1 MFCYGTSCPGT
12 HPMQYPTGCPYIDI
26 YCCRHPMG
34 YCTIET
40 RISSVLDRMSA
51 FFTRISHG
59 ISHGISVIFIF
70 WGSIF
75 ARSFPELFVDFYS
88 MLCCYAYLYYLSRAQ
103 NQGTHSFIEN
113 FTKILTKFTINF
125 PVSSMLIGFPHF
137 GSKES

>member
-1 MFCYGTSCPGT
+1 MSLYGANEGISHTQKQGYPLLGILIGISLFRDIPAFVLASARISHGISVYRDVLCFVMGHPGT
-12 HPMQYPTGCPYIDI
+12 YPMQYPTGCPYIDI

-51 FFTRISHG
+51 FFTRISYG

-75 ARSFPELFVDFYS
+75 ACSFPE
-88 MLCCYAYLYYLSRAQ
+88 
-103 NQGTHSFIEN
+103 
-113 FTKILTKFTINF
+113 
-125 PVSSMLIGFPHF
+125 
-137 GSKES
+137 